1 MNRTRAIG
9 VGALVGVIVLLGG
22 LWGGSH
28 LWTGYKMKQFVAK
41 VEKENPGVRLSWESY
56 YLEPWSLSYVIT
68 NLVYNH
74 NLKNIDVKMKKVK
87 VGVFCD
93 FNHTV
98 SRSCTS
104 EMQGISVA
112 GKDPEVQKLLAQM
125 QDKLGMPM
133 DINVKLAQKYNPEKN
148 FAHDMNMRIWQK
160 DLFNSNVETA
170 IEGLDL
176 EALTESLRGV
186 LAQSGSDLKN
196 NAGGL
201 IFMYLALLGNTQV
214 KNISGIS

>member
-1 MNRTRAIG
+1 
-9 VGALVGVIVLLGG
+9 
-22 LWGGSH
+22 
-28 LWTGYKMKQFVAK
+28 
-41 VEKENPGVRLSWESY
+41 
-56 YLEPWSLSYVIT
+56 
-68 NLVYNH
+68 
-74 NLKNIDVKMKKVK
+74 
-87 VGVFCD
+87 
-93 FNHTV
+93 
-98 SRSCTS
+98 
-104 EMQGISVA
+104 
-112 GKDPEVQKLLAQM
+112 M
-125 QDKLGMPM
+125 QDKMGMPM

-148 FAHDMNMRIWQK
+148 FAHDINMRIWQK

-214 KNISGIS
+214 KNILVDVTMEKKLSELVKNYNAEHPQPGLMPEIQGFLNDPKSFKAVIQPVKGKTISALISDERSSYGVKGWVELLGAQMSFNNQPVDLVAMLQRDGLTAENEQPGNGELKIKRTIAE